1 MWEWGVIVRPLL
13 VRRVKL
19 YVSKTGEITG
29 SGAYHRSAKEVR
41 NILEVEKRFSRS
53 NVPLEQSRGVAAL

>member
-1 MWEWGVIVRPLL
+1 M
-13 VRRVKL
+13 KL

-41 NILEVEKRFSRS
+41 NILDVEKRFSRS